1 MTKTKK
7 TNSTSF
13 FTRIK
18 RRFGEPKSLGSQST
32 NLEHAKDRFGSIEQ
46 DQTPYYS
53 PGLTN
58 ILFLSNRG
66 LSRAPLAREVMRSLL
81 HLSDHFG
88 SVRPSARGISD
99 AYDLCS
105 FDKRMVQAARK
116 FGYELLGNSRK
127 VNMAEL
133 SSANLIITLDE
144 ETEKFVKSR
153 TFYIN
158 GQVRPIAMFLQ
169 ADAHPY
175 IPDPFAREA
184 FLSTTANY
192 EQIIR
197 SVEYSCG
204 KLMRYLPSLV

>member
-1 MTKTKK
+1 MNKTKK
-7 TNSTSF
+7 SKTTNF

-18 RRFGEPKSLGSQST
+18 RRFGELKPLDSQSPS
-32 NLEHAKDRFGSIEQ
+32 LEQPSDSFGSIEQ

-105 FDKRMVQAARK
+105 FDKRMVQTARK
-116 FGYELLGNSRK
+116 FGYELIGHSRK

-144 ETEKFVKSR
+144 ESEKFIKSR

-169 ADAHPY
+169 TDAHPY
-175 IPDPFAREA
+175 IPDPFARDG
-184 FLSTTANY
+184 LNPTANY

>member
-1 MTKTKK
+1 MTNTNK

-18 RRFGEPKSLGSQST
+18 RRFGEPKSLGSQSN
-32 NLEHAKDRFGSIEQ
+32 NLEHVNDRFGSIEM

-144 ETEKFVKSR
+144 ETEKFIKSR

-169 ADAHPY
+169 TDAYPY
-175 IPDPFAREA
+175 IPDPFARDG
-184 FLSTTANY
+184 LNTTANY
-192 EQIIR
+192 EKIIR
-197 SVEYSCG
+197 SVEFSCG

>member
-1 MTKTKK
+1 MTKTNK

-32 NLEHAKDRFGSIEQ
+32 NREHVNDRFGSIEH

-175 IPDPFAREA
+175 IPDPFVRES
-184 FLSTTANY
+184 LNTSANY

>member
-1 MTKTKK
+1 MNKTRKNK
-7 TNSTSF
+7 TISF
-13 FTRIK
+13 ITRIK
-18 RRFGEPKSLGSQST
+18 NRFGEPKSFDSQST
-32 NLEHAKDRFGSIEQ
+32 NLEHTNDGFGAIEH

-66 LSRAPLAREVMRSLL
+66 LSRAPLAREVIRSLL

-105 FDKRMVQAARK
+105 FDKRMVQTARK
-116 FGYELLGNSRK
+116 FGYELMGNSRK

-133 SSANLIITLDE
+133 SSANLIIPLDE
-144 ETEKFVKSR
+144 ETEKFVNSR

-158 GQVRPIAMFLQ
+158 GQVCPIAMFLQ

-204 KLMRYLPSLV
+204 KLMLYLPSLV